1 MSHYWITVVRM
12 KVRGQGREA
21 VTVREG
27 FAAVVQMDVGSGVGG
42 RERTVRVKRIEN
54 WLCKMTLKSLRVVH
68 PSLRY
73 SVIQLLPDREWAW
86 HERDRYR
93 RI

>member
-1 MSHYWITVVRM
+1 MSHYWIAVVRM
-12 KVRGQGREA
+12 KVRGRGREA
-21 VTVREG
+21 VMVREG
-27 FAAVVQMDVGSGVGG
+27 VAAVFQVDVGLGVGEC
-42 RERTVRVKRIEN
+42 ERTVRVKTIEN

-68 PSLRY
+68 LSLRY